1 VQSPVTVTVG
11 GQTYT
16 PVSARAA
23 NGLIGMVVVKFKL
36 TTAVPAGLADLKVS
50 VGGADSNTTKLPL
63 K

>member
-1 VQSPVTVTVG
+1 
-11 GQTYT
+11 
-16 PVSARAA
+16 
-23 NGLIGMVVVKFKL
+23 LIGMVVVKFKL